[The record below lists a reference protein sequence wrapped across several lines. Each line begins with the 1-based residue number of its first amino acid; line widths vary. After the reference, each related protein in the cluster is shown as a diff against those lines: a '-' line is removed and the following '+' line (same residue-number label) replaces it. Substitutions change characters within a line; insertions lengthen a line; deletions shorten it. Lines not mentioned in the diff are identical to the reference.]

1 MTERRFTDQDV
12 ALILRRAVE
21 LDRESG
27 QEARGR
33 GLSLEDLQEI
43 AVEVGVDPAMV
54 SRAAEELGTRSVVR
68 SLSLMGDPVVRRGV
82 RAVPGT
88 ADEETLRE
96 LMRIV
101 DREMP
106 AQGTITE
113 ALGSVRWNSGDR
125 FLSRQVSV
133 EPTLKETLIRVE
145 ERFEERVRTMV
156 HAIPSSY
163 AGFLG
168 FIIGLEQL
176 GGRGPGFALGLF
188 SAASVFAIAGQVWN
202 RVSRNSRARV
212 EALVDELSAEAA
224 KRLPEPGEET
234 PKLPSDPERRESPP
248 R

>member
-12 ALILRRAVE
+12 AVILRRAVE

-33 GLSLEDLQEI
+33 GLSLEELQDI
-43 AVEVGVDPAMV
+43 AVEVGVDPSMV
-54 SRAAEELGTRSVVR
+54 SRAAEELGTSSVLR
-68 SLSLMGDPVVRRGV
+68 GLSLMGDPVVRRGV

-106 AQGTITE
+106 AQGTVTE
-113 ALGSVRWNSGDR
+113 ALGTVRWNSGGR
-125 FLSRQVSV
+125 FLSRQVSI
-133 EPTLKETLIRVE
+133 EPTPKETLIRVE

-168 FIIGLEQL
+168 FIVGLEQL
-176 GGRGPGFALGLF
+176 GGQVPGFALGLF
-188 SAASVFAIAGQVWN
+188 SVAVTFAIAGQVWN

-212 EALVDELSAEAA
+212 ENLADALSAEASE
-224 KRLPEPGEET
+224 RLTLTSGEGPAHPDE
-234 PKLPSDPERRESPP
+234 SER
-248 R
+248 

>member
-12 ALILRRAVE
+12 ALILRRAVD

-27 QEARGR
+27 RESRGR
-33 GLSLEDLQEI
+33 GLSLEDLREI

-54 SRAAEELGTRSVVR
+54 SRAAEELGTRSVGR

-106 AQGTITE
+106 AQGTVTE
-113 ALGSVRWNSGDR
+113 ALGTVRWNSGGR
-125 FLSRQVSV
+125 FLSRQVSI
-133 EPTLKETLIRVE
+133 EPTVKETLIRVE
-145 ERFEERVRTMV
+145 ERFEQRARTLV

-168 FIIGLEQL
+168 FIVGLEQL
-176 GGRGPGFALGLF
+176 GGRAPGIALGLF
-188 SAASVFAIAGQVWN
+188 SAAAAFAIAGQVWN

-212 EALVDELSAEAA
+212 EALADELSSEAS
-224 KRLPEPGEET
+224 KRLPGPSEEA
-234 PKLPSDPERRESPP
+234 PKLPDSSEK
-248 R
+248 